1 MICEKT
7 RSHCANKYVL
17 LKNPTDSC
25 IGKCKIEA
33 NPTDDMLLFR
43 LQYAIIYSRKSVT
56 DTSDATNDGKDLIKI
71 WIFKVTFLIILKNA
85 EKRLA

>member
-56 DTSDATNDGKDLIKI
+56 DTSDATNYGKDLIKI